1 MECVACGIRQ
11 SSEKSNQQSK
21 TTTQNMGLDKHFL
34 SYKDDRT
41 GWNVRKSVESEDGGC
56 GHHDEIVVEV
66 RHVAKRAKSYV
77 KGFKNRRGGN

>member
-21 TTTQNMGLDKHFL
+21 TTTQNMGLDKQCL

-56 GHHDEIVVEV
+56 GHRDEIVGLKKIHLICSSVQDTTLG
-66 RHVAKRAKSYV
+66 RI
-77 KGFKNRRGGN
+77 